1 VPINYRT
8 CSNEE
13 SNCAFCDL
21 IGFSGHRKMNAKN
34 SFRNKSI
41 VQLHTIPQE
50 RTWEDSMDTK
60 RDKEP
65 KGNAAT
71 ASKMAASKK
80 QVGDE
85 APSPGQGV
93 TSSQNQGGTQNQGAT
108 GSQNQKASITPQ
120 QDHGAVGSQP
130 NPGAAG
136 SQPNQ
141 GARSQQNQGGQG
153 QNAGGQDLLQ
163 QAKQTTSE
171 VVNQVQQQASSQISR
186 QKESAASE
194 LSTVVNAVRQFGET
208 LTNEGQGPIAR
219 FAAQYGDKA
228 ADGLDRVARYLREQ
242 DPKRVLDDVQKF
254 GRRRPALLIGG
265 AFLLGFAGAR
275 LIKTSMDAAT
285 SDSMNTGTKRLT
297 NTGAGSKHT
306 GVEHQSFNT
315 NVSGAQ
321 RLTPPNRI

>member
-1 VPINYRT
+1 
-8 CSNEE
+8 
-13 SNCAFCDL
+13 
-21 IGFSGHRKMNAKN
+21 
-34 SFRNKSI
+34 
-41 VQLHTIPQE
+41 
-50 RTWEDSMDTK
+50 MDTK

-65 KGNAAT
+65 RGTAAT

-80 QVGDE
+80 QVGGE

-108 GSQNQKASITPQ
+108 GSQDQDASITPQ
-120 QDHGAVGSQP
+120 QQHGSVGSQP
-130 NPGAAG
+130 KPGTTG
-136 SQPNQ
+136 T
-141 GARSQQNQGGQG
+141 QNQRTQG
-153 QNAGGQDLLQ
+153 QNAGDQDLLQ

-186 QKESAASE
+186 QKETAASE
-194 LSTVVNAVRQFGET
+194 LSTVVNAVRRFGET
-208 LTNEGQGPIAR
+208 LNNEGQGPIAR

-242 DPKRVLDDVQKF
+242 DPKKVLDDVQNF

-285 SDSMNTGTKRLT
+285 SGSMNTGTQRFT
-297 NTGAGSKHT
+297 NTGAGSMPT
-306 GVEHQSFNT
+306 GVEHQPFNT
-315 NVSGAQ
+315 NVSGA
-321 RLTPPNRI
+321 RPLTPPNQI